1 MKIQKRMH
9 NQIKIVTLDGRLDA
23 HQTQLLNMELTS
35 ALTDGCITV
44 INLGQVN
51 FIDSSGLAI
60 LVRAMKHHR
69 EHGGEL
75 LLCALRQPVQIIFE
89 LTKLDRVFDIYPTEA
104 AALQTLAEQSPSA
117 AAQPVA
123 VL

>member
-1 MKIQKRMH
+1 MKIEKQMINNVK
-9 NQIKIVTLDGRLDA
+9 VVSLSGRLDA
-23 HQTQLLNMELTS
+23 HQSQQIDTELTT

-44 INLGQVN
+44 VNLGQVN
-51 FIDSSGLAI
+51 FIDSTGLAI

-69 EHGGEL
+69 EHAGEL
-75 LLCALRQPVQIIFE
+75 RLCALRQPVQIIFE

-104 AALQTLAEQSPSA
+104 AALESLVEQSPLATS
-117 AAQPVA
+117 QPVA